1 MKKVLLLVAVVAGMM
16 ISTVKAS
23 TADLFSVDQVSIEQE
38 FAGLNDLDAFVSNS
52 NVELGDLSAAEMNS
66 ISNLSMENF
75 NANSP
80 LSPAFTLADMDWA
93 SFAWGFCCWPIG
105 LFVVVLNKNK
115 SSEQKISFLIGAIV
129 TTVLGAI
136 GGGGAA

>member
-1 MKKVLLLVAVVAGMM
+1 MAVVGAMM
-16 ISTVKAS
+16 VSTVKAS
-23 TADLFSVDQVSIEQE
+23 TADLFSVDQVTIEQE
-38 FAGLNDLDAFVSNS
+38 FAGLNDLDAFVSNN

-80 LSPAFTLADMDWA
+80 LSPAFTFADMDWA

-105 LFVVVLNKNK
+105 AFVVLLNKNK
-115 SSEQKISFLIGAIV
+115 SSEQKLSFWIGFGTSVVLSVISNFSR
-129 TTVLGAI
+129 
-136 GGGGAA
+136 